1 MHGASSDAALTADRA
16 ASSRPKVL
24 VEVASSVASAVVVAL
39 ADTGA
44 STTLV
49 TRGVAERIG
58 LVIKGSDIEL
68 TCLNGRASTIGE
80 AMVGLRV

>member
-1 MHGASSDAALTADRA
+1 MKSAVETAEPADGGKPEWSTATHDTYAGDAAITADRA

-24 VEVASSVASAVVVAL
+24 VEVMSNVASAVIVAL

-49 TRGVAERIG
+49 TRAVAERIR
-58 LVIKGSDIEL
+58 LVIRE
-68 TCLNGRASTIGE
+68 
-80 AMVGLRV
+80 